1 MTNYIEGLIASKG
14 LAIGKAYVLKKE
26 KLHVKNDLIDGAD
39 VDEEISKFNRAIE
52 ESLSSIDGY
61 VENSID
67 IRDFVKTQREFIADP
82 FLRETVVTSIKKK
95 RYSADY
101 ALKSFIEDM
110 VGQMNASEDQ
120 YFRERAIDY
129 RDVGDKLLYKL
140 MGIEYE
146 GLSNLKESCIIVS
159 EDLTP
164 SETTFMKREYVQ
176 GIINDLGGIT
186 SHSSIIAQTLSIP
199 SLVGTQNAAKKIKDG
214 DLLILDALNGRV
226 IINPKEDELGKY
238 FKILNRITD
247 KDKSLKEIF
256 SLESKSKDGKKISLL
271 ANVTNLDDIAMSQ
284 GVGSEGVGLF
294 RTEYIYMDAIDYPS
308 EEKQFLIY
316 KRAAI
321 MSEGRPVK
329 IRTLDIGAD
338 KSLPYSE
345 HINEDN
351 PFLGWRGIRLC
362 LDHPKLFKVQL
373 RAILRASIFGDVKII
388 LPMITSINELR
399 ASKDLIEECKKE
411 LREEG
416 KAFNEDIDI
425 GVMIE
430 TPASVFIRESLIKEC
445 DFFSLGTNDLT
456 QYILA
461 ADRGNDRVQGLFSHY
476 SPAVLRAIKEVIDTG
491 HKHGKTVSLCGTMAS
506 DTMASYLLLGLGLEE
521 FSVVSSQILRVKD
534 IILNTELD
542 EAKKFAEKVLEL
554 DTTEEVIEKL
564 KKSEKY
570 EG

>member
-14 LAIGKAYVLKKE
+14 LAIGKAHVLKKE
-26 KLHVKNDLIDGAD
+26 RIQVKNDLIIGAD
-39 VDEEISKFNRAIE
+39 IEDEINKFNRAIE

-67 IRDFVKTQREFIADP
+67 IRDFVSTQREFIADP
-82 FLRETVVTSIKKK
+82 FLRDTVINSIKTK

-110 VGQMNASEDQ
+110 VERMNASEDQ

-140 MGIEYE
+140 KGIEYE

-164 SETTFMKREYVQ
+164 SETTFMKREFVQ
-176 GIINDLGGIT
+176 GIVNDLGGIT

-199 SLVGTQNAAKKIKDG
+199 SLIGTKNAAKKIKDG
-214 DLLILDALNGRV
+214 DLLILDALNGKV
-226 IINPKEDELGKY
+226 IINPDEDELGKY
-238 FKILNRITD
+238 FKILNKITA
-247 KDKSLKEIF
+247 KDKSLKKIF
-256 SLESKSKDGKKISLL
+256 SLESRTKDGTKINLV
-271 ANVTNLDDIAMSQ
+271 ANVTNLDDIRMSQ
-284 GVGSEGVGLF
+284 GVGAEGVGLF
-294 RTEYIYMDAIDYPS
+294 RTEYIYMDAIDFPN
-308 EEKQFLIY
+308 EEKQFLTY

-362 LDHPKLFKVQL
+362 LDHPDLFKVQL
-373 RAILRASIFGDVKII
+373 RAILRASFFGDIKII

-399 ASKDLIEECKKE
+399 ASKALIEECKKE

-416 KAFNEDIDI
+416 KAFNDKIEI

-430 TPASVFIRESLIKEC
+430 TPASVFMRESLIKEC

-461 ADRGNDRVQGLFSHY
+461 ADRGNDRVQGLSSYY
-476 SPAVLRAIKEVIDTG
+476 SPAVLKAIKEVIDTG
-491 HKHGKTVSLCGTMAS
+491 HKHGKTVSLCGIMAS
-506 DTMASYLLLGLGLEE
+506 DTMASYLLLGMGLKE
-521 FSVVSSQILRVKD
+521 FSAVSSQILRVKD
-534 IILNTELD
+534 IIINTDLE
-542 EAKKFAEKVLEL
+542 EARKFADQIMEL
-554 DTTEEVIEKL
+554 DTVEEVIEEL
-564 KKSEKY
+564 KKSDKR
-570 EG
+570 

>member
-26 KLHVKNDLIDGAD
+26 KIHVQNDLIDE
-39 VDEEISKFNRAIE
+39 VDIEEEINKFNRAVE
-52 ESLSSIDGY
+52 ESLSTIDGY
-61 VENSID
+61 IENSID
-67 IRDFVKTQREFIADP
+67 IKDFVTTQREFIADP
-82 FLRETVVTSIKKK
+82 FLRDTVIRSIKTK

-110 VGQMNASEDQ
+110 VDQMNASEDQ
-120 YFRERAIDY
+120 YFKERAIDY
-129 RDVGDKLLYKL
+129 QDVGDKLLYKL
-140 MGIEYE
+140 KGIEYE

-199 SLVGTQNAAKKIKDG
+199 SLVGTQTAARKIKDG

-226 IINPKEDELGKY
+226 VVNPQEEELSRY
-238 FKILNRITD
+238 FKILNKINA
-247 KDKSLKEIF
+247 KDKSLKELF
-256 SLESKSKDGKKISLL
+256 ALESKTKDGTKINLV
-271 ANVTNLDDIAMSQ
+271 ANVTSLDDISMSQ

-362 LDHPKLFKVQL
+362 LDHPDLFKVQL

-399 ASKDLIEECKKE
+399 ESKNLIEECKKE

-416 KAFNEDIDI
+416 KVFDEAIEV

-461 ADRGNDRVQGLFSHY
+461 ADRGNDRVQGLSSYY
-476 SPAVLRAIKEVIDTG
+476 SPAVLKAIKEVIDTG
-491 HKHGKTVSLCGTMAS
+491 HKHGKTVSLCGIMAS
-506 DTMASYLLLGLGLEE
+506 DTLAIYLLLGLGLEE

-534 IILNTELD
+534 IILNTDLA
-542 EAKKFAEKVLEL
+542 EAKKFADRILEL
-554 DTTEEVIEKL
+554 DTTEEVIKEL
-564 KKSEKY
+564 KKSDKL
-570 EG
+570 